1 MSEPRLQ
8 LAGGSCNLASIETP
22 ELGEMLSKLGVAPSD
37 MDAVR
42 AAAEADAPR
51 PQMLS
56 FVRHP
61 VSRCRSHWNYE
72 QALCRRSNLGVHAP
86 FCTGYFLPNYGAPAK
101 LHDVA
106 AHTAFASEHCTEIV
120 TRSLTAAHGVPSP
133 LAVPS

>member
-8 LAGGSCNLASIETP
+8 LARGRLVQPRVHRIP

-56 FVRHP
+56 FVHSETERVLP
-61 VSRCRSHWNYE
+61 SSAKRVASV
-72 QALCRRSNLGVHAP
+72 QRR
-86 FCTGYFLPNYGAPAK
+86 GA
-101 LHDVA
+101 
-106 AHTAFASEHCTEIV
+106 
-120 TRSLTAAHGVPSP
+120 SP
-133 LAVPS
+133 LCFAPVA